1 MLKLVV
7 LSFVL
12 ASVAASGI
20 APLWGGHLAA
30 PWAGHVAAPWA
41 GHLAAPWAV
50 APVAA
55 HVAAAPL
62 APVGAYNYRGPL
74 SLAPGQPANILAHD
88 GRPLDTLS
96 VNVDRAIHY
105 TAKALDHG
113 AVHHLKKRSAIA
125 PWGVAPWAAAPWAVA
140 APAVAWSHSARVD
153 VPAGHVIAPAH
164 VAVAAAGPIGHWG
177 LGRGA
182 HW

>member
-7 LSFVL
+7 LSFVI

-41 GHLAAPWAV
+41 AAPWAAAPWAAAV
-50 APVAA
+50 APVSA

-113 AVHHLKKRSAIA
+113 AVHHLKKRSAVA
-125 PWGVAPWAAAPWAVA
+125 PWSVVPWAAAPLAVA
-140 APAVAWSHSARVD
+140 APAVAWSHSAHVAA
-153 VPAGHVIAPAH
+153 PVIAPAH
-164 VAVAAAGPIGHWG
+164 VAVAGHVAPWG
-177 LGRGA
+177 LGHGA

>member
-7 LSFVL
+7 LSIVL

-30 PWAGHVAAPWA
+30 PWG
-41 GHLAAPWAV
+41 GHLAAPWGAAIA
-50 APVAA
+50 APIAA
-55 HVAAAPL
+55 PIAAAPL

-113 AVHHLKKRSAIA
+113 GAHLLKKRSV
-125 PWGVAPWAAAPWAVA
+125 VAPWAAAPWAVA
-140 APAVAWSHSARVD
+140 APAAAWSHSARID
-153 VPAGHVIAPAH
+153 VPAARVIGPAPVALAAAAH
-164 VAVAAAGPIGHWG
+164 VAPWG
-177 LGRGA
+177 LGHGA
-182 HW
+182 RLGHLW